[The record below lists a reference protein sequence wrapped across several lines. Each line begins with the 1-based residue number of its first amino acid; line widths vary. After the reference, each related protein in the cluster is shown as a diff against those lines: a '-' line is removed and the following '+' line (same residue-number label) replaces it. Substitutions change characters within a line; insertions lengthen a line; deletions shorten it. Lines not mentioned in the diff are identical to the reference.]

1 MQSVDLLIKE
11 IENKW
16 LGLLHDYVQDLYLG
30 VNIPSHDLQHHLRV
44 WSHCKGI
51 IRSLSLLN
59 HDINESFIQEAIIA
73 CLFHDTGLIV
83 DKSEK
88 HGKESRLFCEKFLCH
103 QTHIQERSIKAIL
116 DAVEFH
122 DDKSLKVDSNLS
134 NSREVDI
141 VNIVSTSDD
150 IDAFGMIGVFRYIEI
165 YAIRGVDK
173 HKLPNMVLENLSNRF
188 QNLKYTFSYLCKVV
202 DEQEVRYE
210 KARSFFSR
218 VQKAMLES
226 NENDPAIQ
234 AYDFIYDG
242 FISHNFSFE
251 QMYMKAL
258 SIESSIGFKSY
269 FYDFK
274 NEMDLHK

>member
-1 MQSVDLLIKE
+1 MTCLPFREAYDHLAAQQVADKINATGGKCTLIPFDVADSAAVTAVLEPLLE
-11 IENKW
+11 IEVPFV
-16 LGLLHDYVQDLYLG
+16 L
-30 VNIPSHDLQHHLRV
+30 VNNAGFARDGIMALMSQNDWEDVLAVHLNGFFNV
-44 WSHCKGI
+44 
-51 IRSLSLLN
+51 
-59 HDINESFIQEAIIA
+59 
-73 CLFHDTGLIV
+73 
-83 DKSEK
+83 
-88 HGKESRLFCEKFLCH
+88 SRLVVA
-103 QTHIQERSIKAIL
+103 RM
-116 DAVEFH
+116 
-122 DDKSLKVDSNLS
+122 LKK
-134 NSREVDI
+134 RCGRI

-173 HKLPNMVLENLSNRF
+173 NILPNMVLENLSNRF

-202 DEQEVRYE
+202 EEQEVRYK